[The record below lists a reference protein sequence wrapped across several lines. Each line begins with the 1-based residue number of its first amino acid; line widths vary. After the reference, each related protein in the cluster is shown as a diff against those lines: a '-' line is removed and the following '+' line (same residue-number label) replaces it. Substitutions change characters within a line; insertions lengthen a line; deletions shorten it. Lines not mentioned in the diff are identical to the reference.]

1 MRVFKWIYAIV
12 ALGVSACAMGQPEGC
27 TDPNALNFDP
37 NAAVNDGSCLYPFTS
52 YVPEKI
58 STLPDEVSE
67 TSGLIQLANG
77 LWTHNDS
84 GNTPELFLLDT
95 TTFEVIRSVHISSHS
110 NVDWEEL
117 THNST
122 HVFIGDFGNNNG
134 NRTNLR
140 VLRFELSLLLDA
152 AMDTI
157 EAEEISFD
165 YPDQTNFQS
174 SSEHS
179 FDCEAFIFYND
190 SLQLFTKHWG
200 NEYTKHYTLPAVP
213 GNYTAILKDSL
224 LVEGQVTAAHI
235 QGDTLIALLGYRP
248 SSFFEPFLFLL
259 WDFQGDDFFS
269 GNKRR
274 INLGTVLDMGQNE
287 AIYFT
292 DDFAGYITS
301 EKITQLN
308 KDAAI
313 YAFGIAHLFENT
325 LQLIEPSTNNKS
337 PITVYP
343 NPSKGKITIE
353 SPSSP
358 IKEAFLLD
366 TQGKIVYHRAFGSKG
381 THEALLKIQKIPTG
395 SYFLQVKFVEGDMV
409 VKKVVME

>member
-1 MRVFKWIYAIV
+1 MHINKWIYIIIAI
-12 ALGVSACAMGQPEGC
+12 GVSACAMGQPEGC
-27 TDPNALNFDP
+27 TDPNALNFD
-37 NAAVNDGSCLYPFTS
+37 AVAEINDGSCLYPITS

-58 STLPDEVSE
+58 SNLPNEVNE
-67 TSGLIQLANG
+67 TSGLIKLANG

-84 GNTPELFLLDT
+84 GNTPKLFLLDT
-95 TTFEVIRSVHISSHS
+95 TTFQVIRSVTITSHT
-110 NVDWEEL
+110 NIDWEEL
-117 THNST
+117 THNDT

-134 NRTNLR
+134 ARTDLR
-140 VLRFELSLLLDA
+140 VLRFPTALLLDPA
-152 AMDTI
+152 VETI
-157 EAEEISFD
+157 EADEINFS
-165 YPDQTNFQS
+165 YPDQTSFQS

-179 FDCEAFIFYND
+179 FDCEAFIFFND

-200 NEYTKHYTLPAVP
+200 NEYTKHYTLPAEP

-224 LVEGQVTAAHI
+224 LVEGQITAADI
-235 QGDTLIALLGYRP
+235 QGDSLIALLGYRP
-248 SSFFEPFLFLL
+248 ASFFEPFLFLL

-292 DDFAGYITS
+292 DDYVGYITS
-301 EKITQLN
+301 EKINQLN
-308 KDAAI
+308 KEAAI

-325 LQLIEPSTNNKS
+325 LELIASSNDNYS

-343 NPSKGKITIE
+343 NPSKGKLTIE
-353 SPSSP
+353 SSSLL

-366 TQGKIVYHRAFGSKG
+366 AQGKIVYHRAFGSKG
-381 THEALLKIQKIPTG
+381 THEGLLKIQKIPVGT
-395 SYFLQVKFVEGDMV
+395 YFLQVKFVEGDMV
-409 VKKVVME
+409 VKRVVME